1 MENHLNF
8 TAFSPSFL
16 AMKIGQRICGMMKKA
31 RIPVRLKKKWQ
42 RDSLKAFTSILNE
55 RAAMRE
61 VAVVPR
67 FAPRVMG

>member
-1 MENHLNF
+1 
-8 TAFSPSFL
+8 
-16 AMKIGQRICGMMKKA
+16 MMKKA

-42 RDSLKAFTSILNE
+42 RDSLKAFTSSLNE

>member
-1 MENHLNF
+1 
-8 TAFSPSFL
+8 
-16 AMKIGQRICGMMKKA
+16 MKSGQRICGMMKKA

-42 RDSLKAFTSILNE
+42 RDSLKAFTSSLNE